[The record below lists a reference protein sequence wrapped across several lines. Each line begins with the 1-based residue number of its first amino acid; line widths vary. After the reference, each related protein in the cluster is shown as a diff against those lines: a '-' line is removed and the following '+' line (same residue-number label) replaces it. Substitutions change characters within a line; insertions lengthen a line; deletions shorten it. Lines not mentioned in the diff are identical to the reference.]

1 MNDLK
6 NKMLLNTHFILSPSL
21 EFVSALRMAADEK
34 NLINI
39 AKEMNFH
46 ISEEDNEL
54 FEILK
59 RNVSKYIL
67 NEFQYFSDIL
77 PIYIYPAAFRA
88 DNDDADTVEE
98 LLRKME
104 AADITIVF
112 KYLGGI
118 FISEYVK
125 GLHDEW
131 AKIDNDIDKM
141 RKYIEAAEIDEIEK
155 KEKFLECIENPEE
168 TKQRLCF
175 MFRQFYKKAYI
186 NIEEKLLEALKY
198 EKEKYSAMFTANP
211 EEFYRKYLLNYF
223 KSTDGEWN
231 YKINIHVSIL
241 YQITFWVLNLHDY
254 IKKAGTVVIGARIDE
269 FINAQQL
276 KDQVDKFLKVL
287 SDKRRIDIIKLLA
300 EKKYYGYEFANILKL
315 TPATVNYHMS
325 FILDAGLVSIEHEDN
340 NKVMFVLDK
349 QKVKKLFKET
359 EKMLLKE

>member
-1 MNDLK
+1 
-6 NKMLLNTHFILSPSL
+6 MLLNTHFILSPSL
-21 EFVSALRMAADEK
+21 EFVSALRIAADEK
-34 NLINI
+34 NLKNI

-46 ISEEDNEL
+46 ISEKDNEL
-54 FEILK
+54 FQMLK
-59 RNVSKYIL
+59 NNISKYVL
-67 NEFQYFSDIL
+67 NELQYFSDML

-88 DNDDADTVEE
+88 DNDDADTVET

-104 AADITIVF
+104 VADIVLVF

-118 FISEYVK
+118 FIGEYVK
-125 GLHDEW
+125 GIHGEW
-131 AKIDNDIDKM
+131 EKVSKDIDKM
-141 RKYIEAAEIDEIEK
+141 REYIKAAEVEDIEK
-155 KEKFLECIENPEE
+155 KDKFLECLENPEE

-175 MFRQFYKKAYI
+175 MFRQFYKKAYV
-186 NIEEKLLEALKY
+186 NVEKKLLEALKY
-198 EKEKYSAMFTANP
+198 EKEKYLTLFTDDP
-211 EEFYRKYLLNYF
+211 EEFYRKYLFNYF

-241 YQITFWVLNLHDY
+241 YQITFWILNLHDY
-254 IKKAGTVVIGARIDE
+254 IEKPGIVVLGARTDQ
-269 FINAQQL
+269 FINAQRL

-325 FILDAGLVSIEHEDN
+325 FILDAGLVSIEHEGN
-340 NKVMFVLDK
+340 NKVMFVLEK